1 MIFALFALLFLLA
14 VSSQAAPDDT
24 RRIVPAEEILEKIE
38 RGEPVEYDNVIVVG
52 DLDLNKVDL
61 PTKHVKVIEYISIT
75 IEEITIEEITPQIMW
90 SSDIRTTWNDEAN
103 VVNSSISIEDS
114 EIQGYVNFEN
124 VIFQKSIDFGSTNLS
139 SDSNFKDAQ
148 FSGYTDFRDA
158 QFSGYTDFR
167 DAQFSSDAYF
177 WRAQFSGNADFRD
190 AQFSSDAH
198 FRDAQFSGNADF
210 EGAQFRNTLDLSY
223 LNFTHMHMFLEW
235 NSVDRLICD
244 GVTYL
249 QLIKNFKDLEQF
261 EDADNCYYNYR
272 KSRMLGHVPSW
283 STPVDI
289 LAGLTCG
296 YGVRPGYTLFWSLA
310 VVLVFGFVFWT
321 GNGIHRV
328 TSIHKENS
336 NAKTRTFCPSSFC
349 RSLRLRAFEIL
360 RRIWRAPKKDAIAR
374 ALLFPARFGPRAL
387 ARALKR
393 LWNAELVIE
402 TSLKDALY
410 FSALVFVS
418 QPPPDWRPKEGW
430 RYAVMTED
438 VLGWLLLAL
447 FLVTLGNVMIR

>member
-61 PTKHVKVIEYISIT
+61 PTKHVKVIEYMSIK
-75 IEEITIEEITPQIMW
+75 IEEITPQIMW

-158 QFSGYTDFR
+158 QFSSDAHFR

-190 AQFSSDAH
+190 AQFSSDAY
-198 FRDAQFSGNADF
+198 FWRAQFSGNADF
-210 EGAQFRNTLDLSY
+210 EGRTVPQHVGSKLSE
-223 LNFTHMHMFLEW
+223 FH
-235 NSVDRLICD
+235 
-244 GVTYL
+244 TY
-249 QLIKNFKDLEQF
+249 
-261 EDADNCYYNYR
+261 AY
-272 KSRMLGHVPSW
+272 VP
-283 STPVDI
+283 
-289 LAGLTCG
+289 
-296 YGVRPGYTLFWSLA
+296 
-310 VVLVFGFVFWT
+310 
-321 GNGIHRV
+321 
-328 TSIHKENS
+328 
-336 NAKTRTFCPSSFC
+336 
-349 RSLRLRAFEIL
+349 
-360 RRIWRAPKKDAIAR
+360 
-374 ALLFPARFGPRAL
+374 
-387 ARALKR
+387 
-393 LWNAELVIE
+393 
-402 TSLKDALY
+402 
-410 FSALVFVS
+410 
-418 QPPPDWRPKEGW
+418 
-430 RYAVMTED
+430 
-438 VLGWLLLAL
+438 
-447 FLVTLGNVMIR
+447 